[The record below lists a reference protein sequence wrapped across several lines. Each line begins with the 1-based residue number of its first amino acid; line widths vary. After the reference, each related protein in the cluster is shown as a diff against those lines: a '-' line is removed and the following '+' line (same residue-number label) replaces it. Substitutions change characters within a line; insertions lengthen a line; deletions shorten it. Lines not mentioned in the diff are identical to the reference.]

1 VAGTDGRATDK
12 GVGKAGGACL
22 ARSSTEQPV
31 RSDGYPPDASLD
43 ILGLVKTS
51 IDIDRGLA
59 DEVAEILGTATLK
72 DTVHLALV
80 EVRRAEM
87 RRRLA
92 ERVRSGTLP
101 VPTREELRR
110 MRAPRLPAGAL
121 SGDPGGDASS
131 GTAP

>member
-1 VAGTDGRATDK
+1 M
-12 GVGKAGGACL
+12 
-22 ARSSTEQPV
+22 
-31 RSDGYPPDASLD
+31 
-43 ILGLVKTS
+43 KTS
-51 IDIDRGLA
+51 IDIDRELA

-101 VPTREELRR
+101 VPTQEELRR
-110 MRAPRLPAGAL
+110 MRAPRLPVGAL
-121 SGDPGGDASS
+121 SGDPEGDASS